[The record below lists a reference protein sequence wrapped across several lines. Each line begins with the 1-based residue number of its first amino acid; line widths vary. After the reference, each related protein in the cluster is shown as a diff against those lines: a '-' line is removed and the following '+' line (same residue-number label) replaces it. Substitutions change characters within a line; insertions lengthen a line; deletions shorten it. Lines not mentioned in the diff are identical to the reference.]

1 VVELREGPGD
11 RQFDGIG
18 AVNGG
23 ATSVLLKDYPELR
36 CRATPATLNA
46 LRDARK
52 VARNRTSPFTALAL
66 EHAVDIKPYTK
77 IRTFNINVLIV
88 LFIRLRRY

>member
-1 VVELREGPGD
+1 MELLEGPGD

-23 ATSVLLKDYPELR
+23 GAISVLLNDYPELR
-36 CRATPATLNA
+36 WRATPATLNA

-52 VARNRTSPFTALAL
+52 VARNRTSPFAALAL
-66 EHAVDIKPYTK
+66 EHAVDIKPYAK
-77 IRTFNINVLIV
+77 RRTFNMKVLIV
-88 LFIRLRRY
+88 LFFRLRR